1 MLLSDPVT
9 SIKGI
14 GEKTAGLYGK
24 LGINTVE
31 ELLEYYPRD
40 YELIKP
46 IVGIAELM
54 EGEIQTIEASVAKP
68 QTARPRGGKQAV
80 SVQVRDSSGT
90 MYITWYHMPHLYYQL
105 KMGTRFLF
113 RGRVSRRNGVLTMQ
127 QPKLLKREEFA
138 NMVGKELPIYSLTK
152 GMTNHMIG
160 KAVKTAIEDVE
171 FPEDFQNAGFRR
183 EHNLISYKKA
193 VELIHFPKK
202 RDDILT
208 AGRRFIFDEF
218 YLFSLAIRRRKELG
232 NEIPNSYSFKK
243 REMTDSLLKA
253 LPFSLT
259 NAQKNVLGEIFSDM
273 NSPFVMNRLVQGDV
287 GSGKTILA
295 LAALLY
301 AAENGFQ
308 GAIMAPTEIL
318 ARQHYNEFE
327 ERLAPYNIRLCLL
340 IGSMKAGEKKAVQ
353 EKISNHEVD
362 IIVGT
367 HALIQETVSYDALAL
382 VVTDEQHRFGVKQ
395 REKLSQKG
403 NNPHILVMSATPI
416 PRTLAIIL
424 YGELSISIVDEKPS
438 ERLPVKNCVVNTDYR
453 PVAYKF
459 IREQVEAGRQAYII
473 CPMVEESENIE
484 AENVV
489 DYTDM
494 LKENMPAGVRT
505 ACIHGQMK
513 ADEKDKIMG
522 EFLLGRIDILVSTTV
537 IEVGVNVPNA
547 TVMMIENSER
557 FGLAQL
563 HQLRGRVGRGRE
575 QSYCIFMMGKESKEI
590 RDRLSV
596 LNESND
602 GFYIAKEDLKSR
614 GPGDFF
620 GIRQSGIMEFKL
632 GDIFQNADI
641 LKEASEAAQKTARE
655 DVKLMLGRNKAL
667 RQKME
672 KYGCEWNL

>member
-1 MLLSDPVT
+1 MLLNEPIT

-24 LGINTVE
+24 LGINIVR

-46 IVGIAELM
+46 IVGIAELID
-54 EGEIQTIEASVAKP
+54 GETQTIEASIVKTPTAKP
-68 QTARPRGGKQAV
+68 RGKKRAV

-90 MYITWYHMPHLYYQL
+90 MYITWFNMPHLYYQL

-113 RGRVSRRNGVLTMQ
+113 RGKVLRRNGVLTMQ
-127 QPKLLKREEFA
+127 QPKLLSREEFA
-138 NMVGKELPIYSLTK
+138 NMVGKLFPIYGLTK
-152 GMTNHMIG
+152 GMTSRMIR
-160 KAVKTAIEDVE
+160 KAAGIALKETE
-171 FPEDFQNAGFRR
+171 FPEDFLNSRFRK
-183 EHNLISYKKA
+183 EHNLITYKKA
-193 VELIHFPKK
+193 VELIHFPKN
-202 RDDILT
+202 REDISV
-208 AGRRFIFDEF
+208 AARRLIFDEF
-218 YLFSLAIRRRKELG
+218 YLFCLAIRQIKETE
-232 NEIPNSYSFKK
+232 NEIPNIYSFKSRK
-243 REMTDSLLKA
+243 KTDKVIRE
-253 LPFSLT
+253 LPFELT
-259 NAQKNVLGEIFSDM
+259 NAQKKVLNEIFTDM
-273 NSPFVMNRLVQGDV
+273 SSPYVMNRLIQGDV
-287 GSGKTILA
+287 GSGKTIIA
-295 LAALLY
+295 MAALLY
-301 AAENGFQ
+301 AAENGYQ

-318 ARQHYNEFE
+318 AKQHYNEFE
-327 ERLAPYNIRLCLL
+327 EKLAPYGIRLCLL
-340 IGSMKAGEKKAVQ
+340 TGSMKAAQKRAAQ
-353 EKISNHEVD
+353 ERIAGHEVD

-367 HALIQETVSYDALAL
+367 HALIQEAVSYDSLAL

-403 NNPHILVMSATPI
+403 NRPHILVMSATPI

-438 ERLPVKNCVVNTDYR
+438 ERLPIKNCVVNTDYR
-453 PVAYKF
+453 LTAFEF
-459 IREQVEAGRQAYII
+459 IKKQVQAGRQAYII
-473 CPMVEESENIE
+473 CPMVEESESIE

-489 DYTDM
+489 DYAEM
-494 LKENMPAGVRT
+494 LEEAMPEWVST

-513 ADEKDKIMG
+513 ADEKEKIM
-522 EFLLGRIDILVSTTV
+522 EDFLDGRINILVSTTV

-563 HQLRGRVGRGRE
+563 HQLRGRVGRGKE

-590 RDRLSV
+590 KDRLSV

-602 GFYIAKEDLKSR
+602 GFYIAREDLKSR

-620 GIRQSGIMEFKL
+620 GIRQSGLLEFKL

-641 LKEASEAAQKTARE
+641 LKEASEAAEKTAKGEILCRQMAE
-655 DVKLMLGRNKAL
+655 TML
-667 RQKME
+667 
-672 KYGCEWNL
+672 YTI